1 MSYIFDSSAIFKA
14 IKENAIEFLAG
25 NLTLNL
31 TRYEMGN
38 IIWKEYTIHKR
49 IDRQEALK
57 IIKIFKDALSLME
70 NLAINCNEEE
80 ILKIADDLKITFY
93 DAAYIYYAKS
103 RGIPLITEDRKLM
116 EKAEQHVKILK
127 FEDII

>member
-1 MSYIFDSSAIFKA
+1 
-14 IKENAIEFLAG
+14 
-25 NLTLNL
+25 
-31 TRYEMGN
+31 MGN

-93 DAAYIYYAKS
+93 DAAYICYAKS

-116 EKAEQHVKILK
+116 EKAEKHVKILK